1 MYHYYYMKICDATM
15 KKQKDIAKKVST
27 RQPSSPHRHRN
38 MTTPVTSSENRA
50 TSMKIYFCCPHY

>member
-1 MYHYYYMKICDATM
+1 MKICDATM

-27 RQPSSPHRHRN
+27 RQLSSPHRHRN